1 MHRAPANKKSGA
13 SPLPASIS
21 MDRASRHRT
30 PETLSGQH
38 PLCTCASSCPCT
50 SSCRPR
56 KERSRFQASS
66 HDLPSSK
73 IYAAQYTSG
82 DLRCQI
88 FQPPAPAPAGP
99 KQPLSPP
106 FGEPSGLP
114 FATAHGAPVSPLQ
127 GSPAPLSGEPN
138 KRGAWKT
145 RLFFS
150 PPLQG
155 EVAQRA
161 GGVARS
167 CLFRSWRPFFM
178 NLSRYSYPNLL
189 FRKLTTTS
197 CFPS

>member
-1 MHRAPANKKSGA
+1 
-13 SPLPASIS
+13 

-73 IYAAQYTSG
+73 IYVAQYTSG

-127 GSPAPLSGEPN
+127 GSPAP
-138 KRGAWKT
+138 
-145 RLFFS
+145 F
-150 PPLQG
+150 QG
-155 EVAQRA
+155 RQSTLDANWYQELAA
-161 GGVARS
+161 
-167 CLFRSWRPFFM
+167 
-178 NLSRYSYPNLL
+178 LL
-189 FRKLTTTS
+189 FESPVASNVYVLIL
-197 CFPS
+197 FLEN